1 MICLDLYFK
10 TKYTRSNGTTCVKP
24 AIPLSKTSS
33 ASSANISNSIRYSQ
47 LVKGTTQSS
56 YSSIK
61 PKNPNSLGGPT
72 YTY

>member
-10 TKYTRSNGTTCVKP
+10 TKYTRPNGTKCIKP

-47 LVKGTTQSS
+47 LVKGTTQWSS
-56 YSSIK
+56 SSIK
-61 PKNPNSLGGPT
+61 PRNPNSLGGPT
-72 YTY
+72 YKY

>member
-10 TKYTRSNGTTCVKP
+10 TKYTRPNGTTCVKP

-47 LVKGTTQSS
+47 LVKGTTQWSS
-56 YSSIK
+56 SSIK
-61 PKNPNSLGGPT
+61 PRNPNSLGGPT
-72 YTY
+72 YKY